1 MSQTQVRLHFL
12 DSCVH
17 GDWLVQHTKPSLAMA
32 RERRLQGER
41 DSNEKISD
49 GISAN
54 KNMDEFQLHIHC
66 GLNEHPEFDDVLGV
80 SVLYLLELHNVQG
93 QAGSIVS

>member
-1 MSQTQVRLHFL
+1 M
-12 DSCVH
+12 
-17 GDWLVQHTKPSLAMA
+17 K
-32 RERRLQGER
+32 
-41 DSNEKISD
+41 KISN

-66 GLNEHPEFDDVLGV
+66 DLDEHPEFDDVLWVGV